1 MEFKETI
8 KYVRIVLAVVLL
20 LNALLFIIDR
30 PISIA
35 GIILQILIELNV
47 GFAFLLLRKELKQ

>member
-1 MEFKETI
+1 MEFRKTI

-20 LNALLFIIDR
+20 LNALLFVIDR
-30 PISIA
+30 PVSVV

-47 GFAFLLLRKELKQ
+47 GFAFLLLHKELK